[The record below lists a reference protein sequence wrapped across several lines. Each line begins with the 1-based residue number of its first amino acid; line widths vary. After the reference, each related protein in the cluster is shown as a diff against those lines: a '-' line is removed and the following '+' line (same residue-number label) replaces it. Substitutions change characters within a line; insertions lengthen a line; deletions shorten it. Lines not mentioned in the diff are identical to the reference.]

1 MAFQRLDRDGDGKIN
16 SHELLNFLRDN
27 GVEDATEAD
36 THYLVKYYSSD
47 GKGRRTLDFDD
58 LLQLIMPCDDQIL
71 RTTLAQRPIFAISEF
86 DLLSEDTERELTR
99 LFEK

>member
-1 MAFQRLDRDGDGKIN
+1 MAFQRIDRDSDGKVT

-47 GKGRRTLDFDD
+47 GRHKRTIDFDD
-58 LLQLIMPCDDQIL
+58 LLQLIMPCDD
-71 RTTLAQRPIFAISEF
+71 
-86 DLLSEDTERELTR
+86 
-99 LFEK
+99 